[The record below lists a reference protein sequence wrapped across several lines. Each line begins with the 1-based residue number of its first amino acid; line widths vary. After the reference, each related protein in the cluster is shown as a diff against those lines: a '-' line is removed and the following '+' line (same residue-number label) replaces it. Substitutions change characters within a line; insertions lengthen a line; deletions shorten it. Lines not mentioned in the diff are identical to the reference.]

1 MSPHIRS
8 IAFSVLVTL
17 CAVTA
22 RAQWVQLGPSGAA
35 GSVSS
40 LLKSDAG
47 IFAAS
52 PGGGIS
58 RSTDGGLSWHTTNTG
73 LTNLNVTA
81 LAAIGGMVFAATSGD
96 GIFAS
101 TDGGE
106 SWSPRGLLISD
117 HVNSL
122 EAVGTTLFTG
132 PGTYGAFFSSDNGVT
147 WNPAG
152 KGLALEAVQRF
163 FAGDSTIFAGTASKG
178 VYVTTDGGRKW
189 APSNT
194 GLTSLAVDAFAVA
207 VGPGSFTGLRV
218 GLSTVQGLALAAGRP
233 CLGACVL
240 DVLALASPG
249 TPTMALGDAFRGE
262 VYWASYDGE
271 GRPTGPPQVGPIA
284 DALAQATQETAFV
297 GDAAATHRAAITD
310 RFPRAG
316 FPRFP
321 TFLAA
326 TLGLWAEPRLRA
338 GQGSG
343 AESLRPLYVR
353 AAEFRKASA

>member
-1 MSPHIRS
+1 MRV
-8 IAFSVLVTL
+8 IAVDTTSS
-17 CAVTA
+17 
-22 RAQWVQLGPSGAA
+22 Q
-35 GSVSS
+35 GSVALVDGAVVRGEEHLTGSDTHS
-40 LLKSDAG
+40 IHLLPA
-47 IFAAS
+47 IERLLLAS
-52 PGGGIS
+52 
-58 RSTDGGLSWHTTNTG
+58 
-73 LTNLNVTA
+73 
-81 LAAIGGMVFAATSGD
+81 
-96 GIFAS
+96 
-101 TDGGE
+101 
-106 SWSPRGLLISD
+106 
-117 HVNSL
+117 
-122 EAVGTTLFTG
+122 
-132 PGTYGAFFSSDNGVT
+132 GVD
-147 WNPAG
+147 P
-152 KGLALEAVQRF
+152 LAL
-163 FAGDSTIFAGTASKG
+163 
-178 VYVTTDGGRKW
+178 
-189 APSNT
+189 
-194 GLTSLAVDAFAVA
+194 DAFAVA

-233 CLGACVL
+233 CLGACGL